1 MNMEYFVDTEKISL
15 DYSEERITNGL
26 PAYRLTIYDKFGHF
40 DADVYLSDEQINDLI
55 DGLDKIKQKQN

>member
-1 MNMEYFVDTEKISL
+1 MEYFVDTEKISL
-15 DYSEERITNGL
+15 DYSEERIMNDL

-40 DADVYLSDEQINDLI
+40 DAEVYLFDEQIKDLI

>member
-1 MNMEYFVDTEKISL
+1 MEYFVDTEKISL
-15 DYSEERITNGL
+15 DYSEERITNDL

>member
-15 DYSEERITNGL
+15 DYSEERIANDL

-40 DADVYLSDEQINDLI
+40 DADVYLSDEQVNDLI
-55 DGLDKIKQKQN
+55 DGLGKIKQKQN

>member
-1 MNMEYFVDTEKISL
+1 MEYFVDTEKISL
-15 DYSEERITNGL
+15 DYSEERIMNDL